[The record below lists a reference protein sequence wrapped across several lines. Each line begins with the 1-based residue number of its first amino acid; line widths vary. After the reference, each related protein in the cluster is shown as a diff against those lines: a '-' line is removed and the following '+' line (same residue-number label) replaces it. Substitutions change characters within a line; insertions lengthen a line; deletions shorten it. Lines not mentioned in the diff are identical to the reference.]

1 MGRANLT
8 VLCLIAAFCCVLFLS
23 RFGYLESFDAA
34 VLNIPRVL
42 DDAQNLR
49 GGAKFA
55 QAVSDFTALGGLT
68 VLFLITGVTTG
79 YFVIIG
85 KRNLAFV
92 IVSTVLSGW
101 MVSAT
106 IKLLVGRERPD
117 IVPHL
122 VAVHDASFPSG
133 HAMVSAVTYL
143 TLGTLLASI
152 QQSKLASRYI
162 ITISVALTLLIGS
175 SRIFL
180 GVHFPTDVIAG
191 WLLGAAW
198 AMICHAIA
206 RRYILR

>member
-1 MGRANLT
+1 MDREKLT
-8 VLCLIAAFCCVLFLS
+8 VLCLMAAFICVLIFA
-23 RFGYLESFDAA
+23 RFGYLEAFDSAI
-34 VLNIPRVL
+34 LSHPRVL
-42 DDAQNLR
+42 DDPQSLR

-68 VLFLITGVTTG
+68 VLFLITAVTAG
-79 YFVIIG
+79 YFLIVG
-85 KRNLAFV
+85 KSNLAFV
-92 IVSTVLSGW
+92 IVSTVVSGW

-106 IKLLVGRERPD
+106 IKLLVGRTRPE

-133 HAMVSAVTYL
+133 HALVSAVTYL

-152 QQSKLASRYI
+152 QKSKLASRYI
-162 ITISVALTLLIGS
+162 LSVAVALTLLVGS

-198 AMICHAIA
+198 AMICLAIA
-206 RRYILR
+206 RRFILR